1 MSRIAAR
8 LLTAALKRGADAL
21 LLTAALKRG
30 ADALL
35 PARIA
40 ARIRTAAKARSAID
54 SIAPVRI
61 AAALLMGL
69 SAAASAQNNVAIAPS
84 SLGPLRVTTV
94 VQGLQNPWSLAFL
107 PDGRALVTER
117 PGRLRLLD
125 LGTRTLSAP
134 VSGLPTVWASGQG
147 GLLDVVLDPDFAQN
161 QRIYFSYAEVG
172 GSGLA
177 GTAVA
182 RARLVDLALQDVQV
196 IFRQDPKL
204 SGGGHFGSRL
214 VFDREGHLFVTLG
227 ENNVRIAAQ
236 YLDHHQG
243 KVVRLWPDG
252 SIPSDNPFV
261 GAPEALVDIWSY
273 GHRNPQGAAL
283 NPWTGVLWTVEHGA
297 MGGDEVNI
305 PQAGKNYGWPIIT
318 HGLDYNGQP
327 IPESTGSSAPGME
340 QPLHYWVPSI
350 APSGMAFYTGMQMQR
365 WHGDLF
371 VGGLAAQQLVRLDL
385 EGDQIVGEERLLS
398 GFGYR
403 IRDVR
408 TGPDGAL
415 YLLTD
420 SSNGRVLKIEQG
432 KNVWRPRTRSVGAPA
447 PSMPRTPREEPR
459 APARER

>member
-8 LLTAALKRGADAL
+8 LLPAVLLLGSLASATAAQD
-21 LLTAALKRG
+21 
-30 ADALL
+30 
-35 PARIA
+35 
-40 ARIRTAAKARSAID
+40 
-54 SIAPVRI
+54 
-61 AAALLMGL
+61 
-69 SAAASAQNNVAIAPS
+69 NVAIAPS

-117 PGRLRLLD
+117 PGRLRILD

-134 VSGLPTVWASGQG
+134 VSGLPAVWASGQG
-147 GLLDVVLDPDFAQN
+147 GLLDVVPDPDFAQN
-161 QRIYFSYAEVG
+161 QRIYFSYAEAG
-172 GSGLA
+172 GNGLA

-182 RARLVDLALQDVQV
+182 RARLLDLGLQDVQV
-196 IFRQDPKL
+196 IFRQEPKL
-204 SGGGHFGSRL
+204 SSGNHFGSRL
-214 VFDREGHLFVTLG
+214 VFDRAGHLFVTLG

-252 SIPSDNPFV
+252 SIPADNPFV
-261 GAPEALVDIWSY
+261 GNPEALVDLWSY

-283 NPWTGVLWTVEHGA
+283 NPWTGALWITEHGA

-318 HGLDYNGQP
+318 HGLDYNGRP
-327 IPESTGSSAPGME
+327 IPESIGSSAPGME

-350 APSGMAFYTGMQMQR
+350 GPSGMAFYTGLQMQR

-371 VGGLAAQQLVRLDL
+371 VGALASRQLVRLDL
-385 EGDQIVGEERLLS
+385 DGDRVVGEERLLT
-398 GFGYR
+398 GFGHR

-408 TGPDGAL
+408 NGPDGAL

-420 SSNGRVLKIEQG
+420 SADGRVLKIEQG
-432 KNVWRPRTRSVGAPA
+432 KNVWRPRTQSVPTAGPQRTPA
-447 PSMPRTPREEPR
+447 PRASPVRRPAPRQR
-459 APARER
+459 

>member
-8 LLTAALKRGADAL
+8 LLPPAL
-21 LLTAALKRG
+21 LLGSLASTA
-30 ADALL
+30 
-35 PARIA
+35 PAQ
-40 ARIRTAAKARSAID
+40 D
-54 SIAPVRI
+54 
-61 AAALLMGL
+61 
-69 SAAASAQNNVAIAPS
+69 NVAIAPS
-84 SLGPLRVTTV
+84 SLGPLRVTTI

-117 PGRLRLLD
+117 PGRLRILD
-125 LGTRTLSAP
+125 PATRTLSAP

-147 GLLDVVLDPDFAQN
+147 GLLDVALDPAFAQN
-161 QRIYFSYAEVG
+161 QRIYLSYAEVG
-172 GSGLA
+172 GNGLA

-182 RARLVDLALQDVQV
+182 RGRLVNLALQDLQV
-196 IFRQDPKL
+196 IFRQEPKL
-204 SGGGHFGSRL
+204 SSGNHFGSRL
-214 VFDREGHLFVTLG
+214 VFDDAGHLFVTLG
-227 ENNVRIAAQ
+227 ENNVRITAQ

-261 GAPEALVDIWSY
+261 DDPEALVDLWSY

-283 NPWTGVLWTVEHGA
+283 NPWTRVLWTVEHGA

-305 PQAGKNYGWPIIT
+305 PQAGRNYGWPIIT
-318 HGLDYNGQP
+318 HGLNYDGQP
-327 IPESTGSSAPGME
+327 IPESIGTSAPGME

-350 APSGMAFYTGMQMQR
+350 GPSGMAFYTGLQMQR

-371 VGGLAAQQLVRLDL
+371 VGALATQQLVRLDL
-385 EGDQIVGEERLLS
+385 DGDRVVGEERLLN

-408 TGPDGAL
+408 NGPDGAL

-432 KNVWRPRTRSVGAPA
+432 KNVWRPRTRSLPSSSPRPAPA
-447 PSMPRTPREEPR
+447 PAIRPAPRPRER
-459 APARER
+459 